1 MNTQAFDALRGYLTG
16 LYAFTLSEELSEKP
30 KKPDELLA
38 ALEGLPQNI
47 TLKLKLT
54 QFSEDFADIF
64 KESTDWLGWL
74 TEFDNLFVKHPA
86 FKIHKEYF
94 FDIFFVHALS
104 LQEEEGE
111 DFMES
116 PEWLKVEAKLENR
129 GTELLN
135 ILMYLREV
143 QESELRANLD
153 DFLNEFVLDDEF
165 DYQDDAEVYEEV
177 ISNKNWIEL
186 TYSEMVR
193 NCESLEDETAIPEI
207 FTPLF
212 CFFKSPEKT
221 SINLMACI
229 LAGGKAERN
238 TSVSALL
245 HAWYHGISTFPK
257 SLMVGN

>member
-1 MNTQAFDALRGYLTG
+1 MSTQAFDALQGYLSG
-16 LYAFTLSEELSEKP
+16 IYIFNLSKEISEKP
-30 KKPDELLA
+30 KKPDELLVA
-38 ALEGLPQNI
+38 IERLPEFNQ
-47 TLKLKLT
+47 LKSKLT
-54 QFSEDFADIF
+54 QFSEEFKNIF
-64 KESTDWLGWL
+64 RGSSDWLNWL
-74 TEFDNLFVKHPA
+74 TEFDKLFVKHPSFQA
-86 FKIHKEYF
+86 HKEYF

-104 LQEEEGE
+104 LQEENDE

-116 PEWLKVEAKLENR
+116 PEWMKIEAKIENR

-135 ILMYLREV
+135 VLMYLKEV
-143 QESELRANLD
+143 QESELKANLD

-177 ISNKNWIEL
+177 ITNKNWLEL

-193 NCESLEDETAIPEI
+193 KCESVENETAIPEI

-229 LAGGKAERN
+229 LAGGYSERN
-238 TSVSALL
+238 ISISALL
-245 HAWYHGISTFPK
+245 HAWYHGISVFPK
-257 SLMVGN
+257 GLVVGN